1 MSSSRSEVDVLN
13 WVRKALL
20 VLVIA
25 FAVFYLFTNPQGA
38 ASAVRGFFGLFASI
52 GTFFTALTRG

>member
-1 MSSSRSEVDVLN
+1 MSLSRSEVGVLS

-25 FAVFYLFTNPQGA
+25 FAVFYLFTNPEGA
-38 ASAVRGFFGLFASI
+38 AGAVRGFFGLFGSI
-52 GTFFTALTRG
+52 GRFFTALAHG